1 MRKDCFYLYWFFF
14 LVDKSP
20 NTSYSSILE
29 KNIWEIIYGESSHLN
44 NGSKTSITSEIHI
57 IVYEL

>member
-1 MRKDCFYLYWFFF
+1 M
-14 LVDKSP
+14 DKSP

-29 KNIWEIIYGESSHLN
+29 KKNWEIIYGESSHLN

-57 IVYEL
+57 IAYEP

>member
-29 KNIWEIIYGESSHLN
+29 KKNWEIIYGESSHLN

-57 IVYEL
+57 IAYEP